1 MAEAGCR
8 VGCLRADPPL
18 VILCVLEL
26 SAKHVLLP
34 LHRLLPFFFQ
44 EATHRGIQW
53 IHPSA
58 DDVVVTKSYDWMMLR
73 WS

>member
-34 LHRLLPFFFQ
+34 LHRLLPFFFRRPHTEEYSGYILVQ
-44 EATHRGIQW
+44 MTSLSPRVMIG
-53 IHPSA
+53 
-58 DDVVVTKSYDWMMLR
+58 
-73 WS
+73 